1 MNNYCIISFPSSH
14 HAIRGE
20 KVAEEAY
27 NKEMS
32 KEDESKAKGSDNV
45 KEMRLIPTPPE
56 VSAGCGLVLRLP
68 QGALNCAFTAF
79 KAKGIEYEEVFSI
92 EETNANK
99 VYTLIENL

>member
-27 NKEMS
+27 NKQACNGDEVET
-32 KEDESKAKGSDNV
+32 KEPTV
-45 KEMRLIPTPPE
+45 KEIRLIPTPPE

-68 QGALNCAFTAF
+68 QSFLELTFTAF

-92 EETNANK
+92 EEQDSK
-99 VYTLIENL
+99 KIYTMMGNC

>member
-20 KVAEEAY
+20 KVAEGACGGERDT
-27 NKEMS
+27 KEIS
-32 KEDESKAKGSDNV
+32 TSSAKV
-45 KEMRLIPTPPE
+45 LRLIPTPPE

>member
-27 NKEMS
+27 S
-32 KEDESKAKGSDNV
+32 KDAGSKGSDTKGGNTS
-45 KEMRLIPTPPE
+45 KEKVLRLIPTPPE

-68 QGALNCAFTAF
+68 QSALEGAFIAF
-79 KAKGIEYEEVFSI
+79 KKKGIEYEQVFSI
-92 EETNANK
+92 EENDGKK
-99 VYTLIENL
+99 VYTLIE